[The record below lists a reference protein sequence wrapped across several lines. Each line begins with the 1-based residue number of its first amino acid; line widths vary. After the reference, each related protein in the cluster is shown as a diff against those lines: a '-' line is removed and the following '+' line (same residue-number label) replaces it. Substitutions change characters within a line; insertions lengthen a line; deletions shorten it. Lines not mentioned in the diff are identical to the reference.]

1 MLRSLSRA
9 ARLPL
14 HWQGPGARGL
24 GYRGKGVESLLE
36 GMLAHNQKF
45 VASKQY
51 TQHEVTLDSQCLR
64 CVVVTCM
71 DSRLTHLLP
80 AALNIKQG
88 EAKII
93 KTAGAIVAHP
103 WGGVMRSILVA
114 LFELRAT
121 EVFVIGHDDCG
132 MRTLNPASTIE
143 KMLRAGVPKDR
154 FDVIE
159 SSGIDLKK
167 WLSGFSSLDQSVTS
181 SANII
186 RRHPL
191 VPAELKVHGLI
202 IDPTT
207 GALRMAEDT
216 GGKEGGVA

>member
-1 MLRSLSRA
+1 MMSFNKQFVTSKLYSNYEV
-9 ARLPL
+9 PL
-14 HWQGPGARGL
+14 
-24 GYRGKGVESLLE
+24 ENIS
-36 GMLAHNQKF
+36 
-45 VASKQY
+45 
-51 TQHEVTLDSQCLR
+51 LR

-103 WGGVMRSILVA
+103 FGGIMRSILVA
-114 LFELRAT
+114 LYELSAT

-132 MRTLNPASTIE
+132 MRTANPSSTLE
-143 KMLRAGVPKDR
+143 KMVRAGVPRDR

-159 SSGIDLKK
+159 NAGFDLKN
-167 WLSGFSSLDQSVTS
+167 WLSGFSSLDDSVIN

-191 VPAELKVHGLI
+191 VPADLKVHGLI
-202 IDPTT
+202 INPST
-207 GALRMAEDT
+207 GAIRQAKEVKRAGALAAEGKAGT
-216 GGKEGGVA
+216 GEE